1 MCVSTHLPAGIVELP
16 RARATVDL
24 VQPRPESVL
33 TAPVYIL
40 GAGLTGL
47 SAAHHLRGVDRVVLE
62 KRSEVGG
69 HARSE
74 RRDGFT
80 FDVTGHWL
88 HLRDPD
94 MQTLVAELL
103 PDQLVSVTRKTNIF
117 SHGALLSYPFQANL
131 HGLPLA
137 VVQECLVAYIEAQRE
152 QAKNPGQPPKTFQA
166 FAEARFG
173 KGIAR
178 HFFVPYNTKL
188 WGMHPDQL
196 TADWV
201 SRFIP
206 VPDTEQIVGG
216 ALGLRQEG
224 LGYNAQFLYP
234 KAGGI
239 DVLPRA
245 LLQVG
250 IASDP
255 AATLHLQTDIEEI
268 NPVAGWLKR
277 PGVGTREAYRAL
289 VSTLPLPE
297 LIARMPTAPA
307 QVREA
312 AANLRWVRWRYLNVA
327 TRRPVKADYHW
338 VYVPEWK
345 YPFFRV
351 GVFTNAVDAMA
362 PPGCGALYVELTAR
376 EGPVDHAGVV
386 AGLVE
391 IGAIER
397 AEDVLF
403 TDVREIEYAYVV
415 FDDAYAAS
423 TQLIHRWLESVGIRS
438 CGRYGAWVY
447 NSMEDSMIQGAAA
460 ARWARQAPGK
470 RGRA

>member
-1 MCVSTHLPAGIVELP
+1 MHA
-16 RARATVDL
+16 AT
-24 VQPRPESVL
+24 P
-33 TAPVYIL
+33 PVYIL

-47 SAAHHLRGVDRVVLE
+47 SAAYHLRGVPRVVVE

-88 HLRDPD
+88 HLRDPG
-94 MQTLVAELL
+94 MQAMVGTLL
-103 PDQLVSVTRKTNIF
+103 PDQLVKITRKTNIF
-117 SHGALLSYPFQANL
+117 SHGALLRYPFQANL
-131 HGLPLA
+131 HGLPLE
-137 VVQECLVAYIEAQRE
+137 VVQECLVAYVAAQRE
-152 QAKNPGQPPKTFQA
+152 QAIHPDRRPATFQA

-173 KGIAR
+173 TGIAR

-206 VPDTEQIVGG
+206 LPDTDQIIGG

-224 LGYNAQFLYP
+224 LGYNAHFLYP
-234 KAGGI
+234 KQGGI
-239 DVLPRA
+239 DALPQA
-245 LLQVG
+245 
-250 IASDP
+250 
-255 AATLHLQTDIEEI
+255 
-268 NPVAGWLKR
+268 LKR
-277 PGVGTREAYRAL
+277 ETFAKDASAKLTLATDVETIDPHARMIQLSGGASTAYAAL
-289 VSTLPLPE
+289 VSSLPLPE
-297 LIARMPTAPA
+297 LIARIPSAPPH
-307 QVREA
+307 VREA
-312 AANLRWVRWRYLNVA
+312 ASHLRWVRWRYLNVA
-327 TRRPVKADYHW
+327 TRRPPNADYHW

-351 GVFTNAVDAMA
+351 GVFTNAVRSMA
-362 PPGCGALYVELTAR
+362 PPGCGGLYVELTDR
-376 EGPVDHAGVV
+376 TGPVDHNAVI

-391 IGAIER
+391 MGTLTGP
-397 AEDVLF
+397 EDVLF

-415 FDDAYAAS
+415 FDDAYAPS
-423 TQLIHRWLESVGIRS
+423 TEVIHEWLQTVGIRS

-447 NSMEDSMIQGAAA
+447 NSMEDSMLQGAAA
-460 ARWARQAPGK
+460 ARWVRTQLEGS
-470 RGRA
+470 RA